1 MRNSEIPSEQSL
13 HHPPIDPSH
22 FHNMDAD
29 SSSSTP
35 QITPEV
41 ASVVPATPLFTSQTL
56 TVASLSL
63 AVVCLAILVFFTR
76 RKSRSNGNL
85 LLLVGPPDAGKTAIL
100 STLVYDQTLPTH
112 TSLQTNASIVP
123 LPEVKKT
130 LTVVDIP
137 GHPRIRDQ
145 VSEYI
150 GDSKAIAFVVDA
162 STVSRNGPAVAEHLH
177 IILNAL
183 TSLPP
188 SQALPSLVIL
198 AHKSDLLKSG
208 TAASA
213 TSESLAINRVKTI
226 LERELEKRRVSQSG
240 GVGVEGLGEEGE
252 RTEMG
257 GLECSGEKGVFRFD
271 AWEGGEVLFLGTSV
285 KVGKGAAVDEKA
297 GTDGL
302 SSLRQ
307 WMEDNA

>member
-1 MRNSEIPSEQSL
+1 
-13 HHPPIDPSH
+13 
-22 FHNMDAD
+22 
-29 SSSSTP
+29 
-35 QITPEV
+35 
-41 ASVVPATPLFTSQTL
+41 
-56 TVASLSL
+56 
-63 AVVCLAILVFFTR
+63 
-76 RKSRSNGNL
+76 
-85 LLLVGPPDAGKTAIL
+85 
-100 STLVYDQTLPTH
+100 VYEQTLPTH
-112 TSLQTNASIVP
+112 TSLQTNSSIVA
-123 LPEVKKT
+123 LPELKKT

-145 VSEYI
+145 FNEYI
-150 GDSKAIAFVVDA
+150 ADSKAIAFVVDA
-162 STVSRNGPAVAEHLH
+162 STVSRNGPAVAESVGPSFSLVVLNLERRHLH
-177 IILNAL
+177 VILNAL

-188 SQALPSLVIL
+188 SQALPSLLIL

-213 TSESLAINRVKTI
+213 TSEALAINRVKTI

-271 AWEGGEVLFLGTSV
+271 DWEGGEAFFLGTSV
-285 KVGKGAAVDEKA
+285 KVSGNVVADEKA
-297 GTDGL
+297 DTNGL
-302 SSLRQ
+302 SELRQ